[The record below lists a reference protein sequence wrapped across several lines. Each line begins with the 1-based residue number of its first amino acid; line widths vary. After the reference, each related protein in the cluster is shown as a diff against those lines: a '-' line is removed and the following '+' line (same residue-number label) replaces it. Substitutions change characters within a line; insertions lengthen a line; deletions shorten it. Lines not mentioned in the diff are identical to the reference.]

1 MKKSERACQ
10 RFALCRCLVAFSLR
24 KSNLRRKG
32 VKKIKNERARRWLFT
47 ENNCE
52 LDKKAFVERVCQIA
66 TTNYAVASNEIGES
80 GTKHIHCFVVFENAI
95 SLSSLKRFF
104 PRAHLDRCVG
114 TNAEVRAYVVK
125 DDKEPYEV
133 GSCPLTSVSA
143 RRKDVSAEVIALMY
157 QGYSLRNILND
168 NKELSDYIVRNY
180 RNLREIEKD
189 LNRYQ

>member
-1 MKKSERACQ
+1 MKK
-10 RFALCRCLVAFSLR
+10 
-24 KSNLRRKG
+24 G
-32 VKKIKNERARRWLFT
+32 VEKIKSERARRWLFT

-52 LDKKAFVERVCQIA
+52 IDKSEFVKRVCQIA
-66 TTNYAVASNEIGES
+66 NANYAVASNEIGES

-133 GSCPLTSVSA
+133 GSCPLTSISA
-143 RRKDVSAEVIALMY
+143 RKKDVSAEVVSLIC
-157 QGYSLRNILND
+157 QGVALRNILND
-168 NKELSDYIVRNY
+168 YKELSDYIVRNY

-189 LNRYQ
+189 FRYK